1 MDTTSL
7 TTPRAWRSPAA
18 ADSRAGERS
27 RFGLRTSTSWALA
40 CAGVDVAMLAAAAL
54 AGGYGARAAGVTSLP
69 LAWTG
74 LFAVVALVLVYAR
87 GMYRVRLRVQSL
99 DDVRG
104 IVTATSISGMA
115 VLFLTLAAGHD
126 AGVLPDV
133 VRLWAFAA
141 VYASA
146 GRVAL
151 NWANVEARRDG
162 TALRPTLIV
171 GAGNIGNLV
180 AKRLLDHPE
189 LGLLPVGFLDKDPL
203 EHPTAGR
210 KLPVLGASWDLEHI
224 VAEHGVEQVIFT
236 FSTAPH
242 DVLLNLVN
250 RCNEL
255 GLEVSLVPR
264 LFEKVPGR
272 LTIEHVG
279 GLPLVTTHA
288 SNPRGWQFAVKYALD
303 RIVGAVAVVFFFP
316 LLAAAAVAVYVSMG
330 RPIFFRQVRVGR
342 DGRPFEM
349 LKFRSMRLAAPGAAS
364 ESNGFTLPDGA
375 APGGVEGDDRRT
387 RVGAFLRR
395 TSIDELPQ
403 LLNVVKGDMSL
414 VGPRPER
421 PEFVELFEENVYRYG
436 DRHRV
441 KAGITGWAQVHGLR
455 GKTSIADRVE
465 WDNYY
470 IENWSLWLDVKT
482 LLMTV
487 LAVFSYFRT
496 VE

>member
-1 MDTTSL
+1 METTSL
-7 TTPRAWRSPAA
+7 TTAQPWRASAA
-18 ADSRAGERS
+18 VQPDTGERS
-27 RFGLRTSTSWALA
+27 RLGLRPSTSWALA
-40 CAGVDVAMLAAAAL
+40 CAGVDVAMFAAAAL

-69 LAWTG
+69 LVWTA
-74 LFAVVALVLVYAR
+74 LFAAFSLTLIYAR
-87 GMYRVRLRVQSL
+87 GMYRPRLRLQSL

-115 VLFLTLAAGHD
+115 VLFLAVAAGHD

-141 VYASA
+141 VYAAA

-151 NWANVEARRDG
+151 NWAHVEARRDG
-162 TALRPTLIV
+162 SALRPTLIV
-171 GAGNIGNLV
+171 GAGNVGNLV
-180 AKRLLDHPE
+180 AKRLLERPE
-189 LGLLPVGFLDKDPL
+189 LGLLPVGFLDRDPID
-203 EHPTAGR
+203 EPVGSR
-210 KLPVLGASWDLEHI
+210 KLPVLGASWDLEAV
-224 VAEHGVEQVIFT
+224 VAEHGIEQVIFT

-242 DVLLNLVN
+242 DVLLRLVN
-250 RCNEL
+250 RCSEL
-255 GLEVSLVPR
+255 GLDVSLVPR
-264 LFEKVPGR
+264 LFEKMPGR
-272 LTIEHVG
+272 LSIEHVG

-288 SNPRGWQFAVKYALD
+288 ANPKGWQFAAKYALD
-303 RIVGAVAVVFFFP
+303 RLVGGIGVVFFSP
-316 LLAAAAVAVYVSMG
+316 LLVAGAIAVYISMG

-349 LKFRSMRLAAPGAAS
+349 LKFRSMKLAEPGS
-364 ESNGFTLPDGA
+364 VTTTNGFKLPDGT

-421 PEFVELFEENVYRYG
+421 PEFVELFEENVHRYG
-436 DRHRV
+436 ERHRV

-487 LAVFSYFRT
+487 VTVFSHFSKT
-496 VE
+496 E